1 LAIPDRWV
9 GWWPWAVIAGQ
20 RVLKDDRVDVIY
32 STSPHATAHL
42 IALTLSRRSGIPWV
56 ADFRDPWYEEPP
68 EPGTTR
74 LGQFAARRLE
84 RLVSRRADLIV
95 ASTARLRDT
104 LAARYSWEPKE
115 KFVAIPNGYDE
126 EDFSG
131 VTRPSSPS
139 SDELLIVHAGNI
151 NESFRD
157 PRRVFEAVKRAV
169 EAGLV
174 EPSRIRFRFLGGGP
188 FGESSEMKRAVEQ
201 AGLVSRV
208 EFLPRV
214 SFEESLTELT
224 RAGVLLLLQASR
236 DTVDLVPAKLFEY
249 LRAGRPVL
257 AVVPGGATAEVLRDT
272 GGGWVVDPVDTS
284 RLRDTIVT
292 AYRAWATRRL
302 DAMRADPVALEK
314 FNRERLAGE
323 LARRFNALAGGSG
336 QPA

>member
-1 LAIPDRWV
+1 
-9 GWWPWAVIAGQ
+9 
-20 RVLKDDRVDVIY
+20 
-32 STSPHATAHL
+32 
-42 IALTLSRRSGIPWV
+42 
-56 ADFRDPWYEEPP
+56 
-68 EPGTTR
+68 
-74 LGQFAARRLE
+74 
-84 RLVSRRADLIV
+84 
-95 ASTARLRDT
+95 
-104 LAARYSWEPKE
+104 
-115 KFVAIPNGYDE
+115 
-126 EDFSG
+126 
-131 VTRPSSPS
+131 
-139 SDELLIVHAGNI
+139 
-151 NESFRD
+151 
-157 PRRVFEAVKRAV
+157 
-169 EAGLV
+169 
-174 EPSRIRFRFLGGGP
+174 
-188 FGESSEMKRAVEQ
+188 
-201 AGLVSRV
+201 VSRV

-292 AYRAWATRRL
+292 AYQAWASRRL
-302 DAMRADPVALEK
+302 DAIRANPVALEK